1 MANNILVVRSAVTTS
16 ARCDG
21 QPRENNLEKAG
32 MGGFCRFLAAGC
44 IAAYGGKVALLQGA

>member
-1 MANNILVVRSAVTTS
+1 MANNILVVRSAATTS